1 MDTTSPVFFLEVI
14 TFKVSSLGN
23 FQTHNMILLIIVIM
37 FYIISGLNYLIT
49 GSLYLWP
56 PSPISPMH
64 QPMASGNHLSLL
76 FP

>member
-1 MDTTSPVFFLEVI
+1 MRI
-14 TFKVSSLGN
+14 FKVYSLGN
-23 FQTHNMILLIIVIM
+23 SQIHNMILLIIVIM
-37 FYIISGLNYLIT
+37 FYIISSGVNYLIT

-76 FP
+76 CP